1 MFPAYKFRG
10 FADGIFA
17 ELRSID
23 RLSLIRVKRSF
34 YWLALST
41 RFTDKD

>member
-1 MFPAYKFRG
+1 MFPAWFRG

-23 RLSLIRVKRSF
+23 RFSLIRVNARIKVK
-34 YWLALST
+34 ALF
-41 RFTDKD
+41 RVKKLFTD